1 MGTRPSEPS
10 IFLHSNFHST
20 SSRPG
25 LNFMNYQAV
34 DDLLDEALA
43 TTDTR
48 RRKALYAEIQRK
60 VIEDCIIIPIFYEA
74 MAMATTQK
82 VDLGRG
88 ADGNTLT
95 NPYWSFFWLEDI
107 SLK

>member
-1 MGTRPSEPS
+1 MDPVSGDFSFIFQEPE
-10 IFLHSNFHST
+10 
-20 SSRPG
+20 
-25 LNFMNYQAV
+25 Y
-34 DDLLDEALA
+34 
-43 TTDTR
+43 
-48 RRKALYAEIQRK
+48 
-60 VIEDCIIIPIFYEA
+60 EDCIIIPIFYEA